1 MFTQL
6 KLKNF
11 KAWQDTGDIELAP
24 VNLLLGTN
32 SSGKSTLIQS
42 LLLLKQTIASPDR
55 TIHLNMGGDDTNDY
69 FSFGHFDDVLTKG
82 TTGDDRKFELSYR
95 MKQVKKLK
103 DEELEHEELQEW
115 CASYVM
121 NAARAVQIDKL
132 EMSTDGHK
140 FRAVRRDKG
149 SYYVFYGDETTTR
162 AKGRNMAP
170 ERSIALSADAIAAL
184 GHEGQIASDLSLSIR
199 RQLESVLYLGPLRQK
214 PQRDYLWNKSKPGE
228 MGLDGHKAIEVLLAN
243 QHSKEDH
250 HDIVNGVSGWLK
262 KMGLAE
268 KLELKQ
274 LTSTRYE
281 VLIHRDGIVSNL
293 RDVGIGVSQVLPVL
307 TLAYFAPKNATIL
320 LEEPEIHLHPLAQSV
335 LAEMFVEVSKQRSV
349 QFIIET
355 HSEHLFRRMQTLIAK
370 QHTSTN
376 DCKMYFVEREKGMA
390 KMRELCVDD
399 FGRVNNWPDKF
410 FGDAL
415 GETRE
420 QTALAIKRA
429 KELRASDN
437 NVPS

>member
-32 SSGKSTLIQS
+32 SSGKSSLIQS

-82 TTGDDRKFELSYR
+82 TTGDDRKFELSYC
-95 MKQVKKLK
+95 MKQG
-103 DEELEHEELQEW
+103 QESQKW

-184 GHEGQIASDLSLSIR
+184 GHEGKIASDLSLSIR
-199 RQLESVLYLGPLRQK
+199 RQIESVLYLGPLRQK

-370 QHTSTN
+370 ELTSTN

-399 FGRVNNWPDKF
+399 FGGVKNWPDKF
-410 FGDAL
+410 FGDTTNEAK
-415 GETRE
+415 E
-420 QTALAIKRA
+420 QALARA
-429 KELRASDN
+429 ERMRKS
-437 NVPS
+437 S